1 MNKSKF
7 FKYSLFVFWF
17 CLLAF
22 ILTFSCVQW
31 GYSSGKSIVFSE
43 SLIPEHSQRVQIKL
57 FDLSKQRKQNND
69 QLVLSGFTYIITY
82 DVKSKSVQV
91 QRLPRYFLNNVEI
104 PDAWE
109 RYMYFWG
116 NNDYAQS
123 ITQHNISDIVN
134 CVTSVKGTKSKLAA
148 IVAMTVGYLG
158 YNQGKD
164 LGLNESYI
172 QFIDSL
178 DEIWDEEDAE
188 VERFSTP
195 EAWDSLLLLI
205 DSTNK

>member
-1 MNKSKF
+1 
-7 FKYSLFVFWF
+7 
-17 CLLAF
+17 
-22 ILTFSCVQW
+22 
-31 GYSSGKSIVFSE
+31 
-43 SLIPEHSQRVQIKL
+43 
-57 FDLSKQRKQNND
+57 
-69 QLVLSGFTYIITY
+69 
-82 DVKSKSVQV
+82 
-91 QRLPRYFLNNVEI
+91 
-104 PDAWE
+104 
-109 RYMYFWG
+109 MYFWG